1 MHGLQVTPQKE
12 IIAGFPATTSR
23 IRTCSPDM
31 FSTWTSGR
39 FWAESITA
47 PKRSTAA
54 AIINFLMIFYLS
66 NGAGQKHFRPARTTT
81 YNLNILSH
89 PITGAR
95 IVIRGSSH
103 GDCGIYCFANLG
115 IDQVFAALTRFVAT
129 GAAPFTEAAVT
140 SVPASEAPESSTFV
154 IT

>member
-1 MHGLQVTPQKE
+1 MRGLIPYTP
-12 IIAGFPATTSR
+12 
-23 IRTCSPDM
+23 
-31 FSTWTSGR
+31 WTSCFRIILCKMTTYYGAI
-39 FWAESITA
+39 FISLIYDN
-47 PKRSTAA
+47 S

-66 NGAGQKHFRPARTTT
+66 NGAGQKHSRPARTTT

-154 IT
+154 MT